1 MAKRYASRVDRYI
14 LWNEPNISIWLS
26 PQARCRR
33 GRCTPVSPHL
43 YRALVRAAYPAI
55 ADHDP
60 VAEIVIGA
68 LSPRGQRLR
77 NAKTVMRPLLF
88 LRRLGCRTDG
98 WQRMTTAECRGFKPA
113 TGDGFAIHPYSG
125 RTAPERRHPNAD
137 DVGLSQIR
145 NLSATLDRLKRAKA
159 IRSSS
164 ARLPIFIDEYGYQ
177 TNPPDRITGIKPQ
190 TQDAWLQ
197 RAAYL
202 AWRTPRIKL
211 FTQYLWRDEPRSA
224 NGTLSGWQSG
234 LRFTGGRAKPSLAH
248 FDTPFALDAANRR
261 LWGQVRPGG
270 AHTVTVERRPKGGA
284 WATLAV
290 TQDEREGLLGAAPP
304 ARAGQLVPLPGRRHG
319 ECDTAPV
326 RRVAIIA
333 SASGNGKT
341 TLGRALAEKLGVPFV
356 ELDALV
362 HGPNWQET
370 SDEDLR
376 RQIEPVLRQE
386 GWVIDG
392 TYLRKLGTIVLD
404 SADTV
409 VWLDLPTRVWF
420 LRLLRRT
427 GRRLTGRERLWN
439 DNKESLK
446 SAFWGR
452 ESLFGYALTQQPIRR
467 REWPRELARYPVVR
481 LRSQAEIERWL
492 AQR

>member
-1 MAKRYASRVDRYI
+1 MRRLILTLFTFLVLAAPAQAASPEIGIADDRILLPGGPVADRAVAEWSAMGVDTVRIFALWSQIAPAQRPSGFRPADPNDGHYQWFYVDNAVDRVRAAGMKVTLTVTGPGPAWTSSAPGRRKGQWKPRPSAYAAFASAVAKRYASRVDRYI

-33 GRCTPVSPHL
+33 GRCTPVAPHL

-77 NAKTVMRPLLF
+77 NANTVMRPLLF
-88 LRRLGCRTDG
+88 LRRLGCRSDG
-98 WQRMTTAECRGFKPA
+98 WQRMTTAECRGFKPV

-190 TQDAWLQ
+190 LQDAWLQ

-248 FDTPFALDAANRR
+248 FDTPFALDAQNRR

-290 TQDEREGLLGAAPP
+290 TRTNAKGYWA
-304 ARAGQLVPLPGRRHG
+304 
-319 ECDTAPV
+319 
-326 RRVAIIA
+326 
-333 SASGNGKT
+333 
-341 TLGRALAEKLGVPFV
+341 
-356 ELDALV
+356 
-362 HGPNWQET
+362 
-370 SDEDLR
+370 LR
-376 RQIEPVLRQE
+376 RPLVQGSSYRYRADGMVSATLR
-386 GWVIDG
+386 
-392 TYLRKLGTIVLD
+392 
-404 SADTV
+404 
-409 VWLDLPTRVWF
+409 P
-420 LRLLRRT
+420 
-427 GRRLTGRERLWN
+427 
-439 DNKESLK
+439 
-446 SAFWGR
+446 
-452 ESLFGYALTQQPIRR
+452 
-467 REWPRELARYPVVR
+467 
-481 LRSQAEIERWL
+481 
-492 AQR
+492 